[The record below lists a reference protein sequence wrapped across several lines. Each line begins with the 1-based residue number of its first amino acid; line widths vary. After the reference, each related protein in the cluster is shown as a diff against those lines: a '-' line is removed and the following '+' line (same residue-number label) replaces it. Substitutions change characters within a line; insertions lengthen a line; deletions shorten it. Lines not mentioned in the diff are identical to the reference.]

1 MKIAIFGMG
10 YVGCVSA
17 AVFARE
23 GHAVTGV
30 DTSTTKIET
39 LQRGESPVLETRL
52 PELVKQAHTDG
63 RLVATTDAAAA
74 AKGADVIFVCVG
86 TPSSANGAVDSTAL
100 QRVASDIGRGI
111 AGRRDFPVIAL
122 RSTVLPT
129 VIDDVLIATLEQASG
144 MRLGTDFGLVVN
156 PEFLREGSAIRD
168 FDEPPFT
175 VIGTNETRAVATMKQ
190 LYAFLP
196 APVVVVERA
205 TAALVKYACNSFH
218 ALKVAFANEIASV
231 AGSAGVDGKEVMRLL
246 CMDDKLNISA
256 AYLKPGMPF
265 GGSCLPKDVRAIA
278 HYGRRQDVPVP
289 LLEGILESNRQQIDM
304 CAQRILAHGRA
315 RVGIFGM
322 SFKAGTDDL
331 RESPTIAIIET
342 LLGKGLQI
350 AIYDGRVSLAQLIGA
365 NREYVEH
372 HLPHIATLL
381 RPTLAEVVAESDVLV
396 IANGDPEFGGLADRL
411 RPGQVLIDLVGL
423 TTRGL
428 HVAAQQRHTGS

>member
-30 DTSTTKIET
+30 DTSPTKIDS
-39 LQRGESPVLETRL
+39 LMRGESPVLEPSL
-52 PELVKQAHTDG
+52 GELVRSAHADG
-63 RLVATTDAAAA
+63 RLRATTDAAAA
-74 AKGADVIFVCVG
+74 AKDAEVIFVCVG
-86 TPSSANGAVDSTAL
+86 TPSSANGAVDSSAL
-100 QRVASDIGRGI
+100 QRVAADIGRAL

-122 RSTVLPT
+122 RSTVLPA
-129 VIDDVLIATLEQASG
+129 VIDGVLIATLEQASG

-156 PEFLREGSAIRD
+156 PEFLREGSAIKD

-175 VIGTNETRAVATMKQ
+175 VLGTGESRAVTVMKR
-190 LYAFLP
+190 LYEFLK
-196 APVVVVERA
+196 APIVVVERP

-218 ALKVAFANEIASV
+218 ALKVAFANEIAAV
-231 AGSAGVDGKEVMRLL
+231 AGAAGVDGKEVMRLL
-246 CMDDKLNISA
+246 CMDDKLNISP
-256 AYLKPGMPF
+256 AYLRPGMPF

-289 LLEGILESNRQQIDM
+289 LLDSILESNRLQIEM
-304 CAQRILAHGRA
+304 CVQRVLAHGRA
-315 RVGIFGM
+315 RVGVFGM

-331 RESPTIAIIET
+331 RESPTISIIEA

-381 RPTLAEVVAESDVLV
+381 RPTLAEVVMENDVLV
-396 IANGDPEFGGLADRL
+396 IANGDPEFASLPDRL
-411 RPGQVLIDLVGL
+411 RPGQVLVDLVGM
-423 TTRGL
+423 TASGL
-428 HVAAQQRHTGS
+428 HVAPAHRSTGS